1 MDRAMTLPTT
11 LLAALAG
18 LGLAVALLLCVWVAS
33 LARRDASLVDR
44 FWGAGFVLLAGF
56 WAWTSPS
63 GFDGA
68 GPRLSFSIAALW
80 GVRLSLHLTW
90 RNWGHGE
97 DYRYAAMRR
106 HHGDRFPIVSLF
118 TVFLLQAVLMW
129 VIALPLLALARAA
142 GTPAPLA
149 LTSGLLV
156 FGAGFLFE
164 VVADA
169 QLALHK
175 ADPRRT
181 GPLDRGLWRYSRHP
195 NYFGEAL
202 LWWGIWIIAS
212 SVDGAWTVL
221 SPVLM
226 TFLLVRVSG
235 VALLEKRLRTDKPG
249 WDEYARRTSA
259 FVPWPP
265 RRRTRR

>member
-1 MDRAMTLPTT
+1 MTIPATP
-11 LLAALAG
+11 LAALAG
-18 LGLAVALLLCVWVAS
+18 LGLAVSLFLCVWVAS
-33 LARRDASLVDR
+33 LARRDASLIDR
-44 FWGAGFVLLAGF
+44 FWGAGFVLLAAF

-68 GPRLSFSIAALW
+68 DPRLAFAIAALW
-80 GVRLSLHLTW
+80 GIRLSLYLTW

-106 HHGDRFPIVSLF
+106 HHGDRFPIVSLC
-118 TVFLLQAVLMW
+118 TVFLLQALLLW
-129 VIALPLLALARAA
+129 AIALPLLALARAA
-142 GTPAPLA
+142 RPPAPFT
-149 LTSGLLV
+149 LTAGLLV

-169 QLALHK
+169 QLTRHR

-195 NYFGEAL
+195 NYFGEAV

-212 SVDGAWTVL
+212 SAGGAWTVF

-226 TFLLVRVSG
+226 TFLLLRVSG
-235 VALLEKRLRTDKPG
+235 VALLEKRLREMKPG

-259 FVPWPP
+259 FVPLP
-265 RRRTRR
+265 RRPGRTRPD